1 MPIKDNSLIAQ
12 YIRAIENPD
21 NLGYRNGIWT
31 DKGVYDSN
39 NRGFGV
45 DVKKK

>member
-21 NLGYRNGIWT
+21 SLGYSNGIWT
-31 DKGVYDSN
+31 DSGVYDLN
-39 NRGFGV
+39 NRGFDV
-45 DVKKK
+45 DVEKN